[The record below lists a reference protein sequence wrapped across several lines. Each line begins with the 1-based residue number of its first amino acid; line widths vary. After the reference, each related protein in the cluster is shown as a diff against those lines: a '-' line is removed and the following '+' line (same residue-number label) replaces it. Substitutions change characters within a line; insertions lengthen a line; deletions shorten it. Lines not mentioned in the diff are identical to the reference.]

1 MAYLCNAIFLLH
13 CTKNWAISVNTQT
26 ASSTDWMRVQ
36 WRLSEIDRASLERGQ
51 HRIVLK
57 LPSYQGCQP
66 WPKPALQRQAKSKPK
81 AVALGAPA
89 FEMPKF
95 EMPKFEMPKF
105 EVPPAF
111 REFAEKGV
119 AQAKENYEKVK
130 SAAEQATDVLE
141 DTYST
146 ASKGCASYGLKVIEA
161 TRANSDATFDLMS
174 ELMTAK
180 SYSEM
185 VELSSAYLRKQ
196 FDALVA
202 QTKELSEHAQKVAT
216 ETAEPIKE
224 SISNLSKAA

>member
-1 MAYLCNAIFLLH
+1 MPE
-13 CTKNWAISVNTQT
+13 TTT
-26 ASSTDWMRVQ
+26 AAST
-36 WRLSEIDRASLERGQ
+36 S
-51 HRIVLK
+51 K
-57 LPSYQGCQP
+57 T
-66 WPKPALQRQAKSKPK
+66 KSKP
-81 AVALGAPA
+81 AAIGAPA

-95 EMPKFEMPKF
+95 EIPKFEMPKF

-130 SAAEQATDVLE
+130 SVAEQATDVLE
-141 DTYST
+141 DTYTT
-146 ASKGCASYGLKVIEA
+146 ASKGCASYGLKLIEV
-161 TRANSDATFDLMS
+161 TRANSDATFDLIS

-196 FDALVA
+196 FEALIA
-202 QTKELSEHAQKVAT
+202 QAKELSEHAQKVAT

-224 SISNLSKAA
+224 SISNFNKAA